1 MEREYIYIFKG
12 DDTNWNNERF
22 VTVNV
27 NAQTGVDLSDMT
39 AKFML
44 GSYTKEYPLITGS
57 FTIDLSAAITG
68 QYAFGPICGTIQILD
83 SEGRIKTACNTIPF
97 YITDKVIAEQ
107 HQTLDIDLPQG
118 SSVSINLS
126 VGRTVSYNDL
136 TDKPSLNGVTIESAK
151 TSADYGLQ
159 PAGDYATQ
167 TQLEERL
174 ATKQDVISDLAQ
186 IRSNSNLGATA
197 VQHGTLDTALA
208 TKQDKLNSSQLAA
221 VNSGIDTDKV
231 GQIATNAEDINS
243 IQGKIPSQASSSNQL
258 ADKAFVNST
267 VATNTAN
274 FIGTFNSLAEL
285 EAYTGTL
292 TNNDYAFV
300 VTTDQAGNTLYDRYK
315 YNGASWLFEYK
326 LNNSSFTAAQWAA
339 IQSGITATLV
349 AQIGTNRENI
359 ANLGSTKQDTISD
372 LSTIRAGAQAGATAL
387 QPATAAQTYVPLS
400 QKGVAAGV
408 ASLDNSG
415 KVSDGQIP
423 YATATKV
430 GGIKQTFDATTGVW
444 TVITEDL

>member
-44 GSYTKEYPLITGS
+44 GSYTKEYPLTTGI

-118 SSVSINLS
+118 SPVSINLS
-126 VGRTVSYNDL
+126 VGGTVSYNDL

-167 TQLEERL
+167 TQLEEGL

-197 VQHGTLDTALA
+197 
-208 TKQDKLNSSQLAA
+208 
-221 VNSGIDTDKV
+221 
-231 GQIATNAEDINS
+231 
-243 IQGKIPSQASSSNQL
+243 
-258 ADKAFVNST
+258 
-267 VATNTAN
+267 
-274 FIGTFNSLAEL
+274 
-285 EAYTGTL
+285 
-292 TNNDYAFV
+292 
-300 VTTDQAGNTLYDRYK
+300 
-315 YNGASWLFEYK
+315 
-326 LNNSSFTAAQWAA
+326 
-339 IQSGITATLV
+339 
-349 AQIGTNRENI
+349 
-359 ANLGSTKQDTISD
+359 
-372 LSTIRAGAQAGATAL
+372 L
-387 QPATAAQTYVPLS
+387 QPATASATYVPLT
-400 QKGVAAGV
+400 QKGAVNGV
-408 ASLDNSG
+408 ATLDANTLIPTAQLPTI
-415 KVSDGQIP
+415 DGGN
-423 YATATKV
+423 ANA
-430 GGIKQTFDATTGVW
+430 
-444 TVITEDL
+444 

>member
-1 MEREYIYIFKG
+1 MEREYIYLFKG

-44 GSYTKEYPLITGS
+44 GSYTKEYPLTTGS

-118 SSVSINLS
+118 SPVSINLS

-151 TSADYGLQ
+151 TPADYGLQ

-174 ATKQDVISDLAQ
+174 ATKQD
-186 IRSNSNLGATA
+186 
-197 VQHGTLDTALA
+197 
-208 TKQDKLNSSQLAA
+208 
-221 VNSGIDTDKV
+221 
-231 GQIATNAEDINS
+231 
-243 IQGKIPSQASSSNQL
+243 
-258 ADKAFVNST
+258 
-267 VATNTAN
+267 
-274 FIGTFNSLAEL
+274 
-285 EAYTGTL
+285 
-292 TNNDYAFV
+292 
-300 VTTDQAGNTLYDRYK
+300 
-315 YNGASWLFEYK
+315 
-326 LNNSSFTAAQWAA
+326 
-339 IQSGITATLV
+339 
-349 AQIGTNRENI
+349 
-359 ANLGSTKQDTISD
+359 TISD
-372 LSTIRAGAQAGATAL
+372 LSDIRSGASAGATAL